1 MNNTN
6 LPPCYAYLDISCI
19 QLQQKKKKKKETTFI
34 ANKKKKKI
42 QQQLSHSNTL
52 KYLKIFVFQ
61 IQIKYTHTLIR
72 VHTDLN
78 TPQDFEIVMTGYC
91 HGNDKNDDNDETHAQ
106 TLL

>member
-1 MNNTN
+1 M
-6 LPPCYAYLDISCI
+6 LCLFGY
-19 QLQQKKKKKKETTFI
+19 QLYSVATKKKKKKGNNFHSKQ
-34 ANKKKKKI
+34 KKKKKI

>member
-1 MNNTN
+1 MLYLFGYQLYSVATKKKKRNNFHGK
-6 LPPCYAYLDISCI
+6 
-19 QLQQKKKKKKETTFI
+19 QKKKKKI
-34 ANKKKKKI
+34 L
-42 QQQLSHSNTL
+42 QQLSHSNTL
-52 KYLKIFVFQ
+52 KYLKINFLEQNFCFSDLNKV
-61 IQIKYTHTLIR
+61 YTHTHTLIW